1 MADWIVVVDD
11 DATNLKMAGHI
22 LSKHNKRVTAMKSG
36 YALLDYIRENVPD
49 IILLDIKMPDMD
61 GFETLKKLRSL
72 EKELGINEIPV
83 IFLTADDDVTTEM
96 RGFESGVSDYV
107 RKPFDPEILVKRID
121 NILGKQEKLLR
132 FQEEA
137 TLDRMT
143 GLLNKT
149 ATKDKMVAVCNRVS
163 GYMMIID
170 LDSFKLVNDLYGHSE
185 GDEVLQCFSK
195 MLQENI
201 TGDSVIG
208 RIGGDEFLAFSSEI
222 KSEEDLKKLSDE
234 LNIGLVENVKRILGD
249 DMTIPIG
256 ASIGAVYL
264 TGRNSEYEE
273 CFKNADKAL
282 YNVKKNGKHGFSVY
296 SASGDEKEEEETNNL
311 RNISM
316 ILAERNVPNCA
327 LQLDKDSFIAVYR
340 FLIRYILRYKKNACK
355 LLFTLTRLGGQDD
368 TTFDENCEAF
378 CKFVKEHLRKSDLIM
393 QYRKDQIFVFLSD
406 TKESSIPKIINNIV
420 EKWSVAYP
428 ERISATFE
436 YELVRP
442 QSQTE
447 KKSGQAWVVVVDDDT
462 ANLKLAGHI
471 LSKNNIRVTALK
483 SGATLLDF
491 LKENKPDMVLLDI
504 KMPGMDG
511 FATKEKMS
519 QDANMADIPV
529 VFLTAD
535 ENEESEKRGKEL
547 GAVDF
552 IKKPFIPEDL
562 VSRVRAVIK

>member
-201 TGDSVIG
+201 TGDSIIG

-355 LLFTLTRLGGQDD
+355 LLFTLTRLEGQDD